1 MSLNLAHTAASDAAP
16 QATAEPAPQKDPL
29 VASLLQENERLQ
41 AQLNAQ
47 NRNIELFQSIFRSL
61 PDSLAIADQD
71 RVIQTANP
79 GLSTL
84 FGYGLEE
91 VVGHKTAMLYESEE
105 EFKIQGRARFNL
117 SAEEQLAPY
126 QVRYRKKD
134 GSIFIGET
142 IGTPLRDS
150 RGNLLGYLGAIRD
163 VTEREKTHLKLTAN
177 ESLLNLITN
186 SLPELVIYVSEDR
199 TLKFVNST
207 AEAWYC
213 RPREHLIGQRLED
226 ILGPEASETIA
237 PWMDSALKGV
247 KVKKRAHITYPDG
260 VPRAVDVSYVPDIN
274 QFGRVT
280 GFVALVVDVT
290 HQQKIEQKLKDS
302 ETRLMDAIT
311 AMPDGFAYYDE
322 DDRLQVFNEQY
333 RSIYTKCAEAIVR
346 GNTFEE
352 VIRTGVQN
360 GQYEEAIG
368 NEEEWI
374 AKQLEAHKNPGEP
387 IEQCLDDGRWLRI
400 EERKTRD
407 GGTVGIRVDITEAK
421 RRELELER
429 LSVTDALTA
438 LSNRRA
444 FLDRIAQE
452 HERICR
458 YGGVMSVLL
467 IDVDHFK
474 RINDTHGHL
483 TGDIVLKELA
493 AVLGHELRD
502 PDVVC
507 RYGGEEFAAFLPET
521 SMGGGFSTAE
531 RVREAVENRVF
542 CSGNPVVD
550 VTVSIGVTQ
559 CDDRD
564 RRYENALI
572 RADKALYEAKEA
584 GRNRVMIA
592 PPEVTV

>member
-1 MSLNLAHTAASDAAP
+1 MTLHLAQDAAH
-16 QATAEPAPQKDPL
+16 EPSPHQDPL

-47 NRNIELFQSIFRSL
+47 NRNVELFHSIFRSL
-61 PDSLAIADQD
+61 PDGLAIADQD

-79 GLSTL
+79 GLTEL
-84 FGYGLEE
+84 FGYTLDEM
-91 VVGHKTAMLYESEE
+91 VGRKTAMLYESEE

-117 SAEEQLAPY
+117 TAQEQLAPY

-150 RGNLLGYLGAIRD
+150 RGLLLGYLGAIRD
-163 VTEREKTHLKLTAN
+163 VTEREQTHLKLTAN

-186 SLPELVIYVSEDR
+186 SVPELVNYVCEDH
-199 TLKFVNST
+199 TLRFVNAT
-207 AEAWYC
+207 TEAWYC
-213 RPREHLIGQRLED
+213 RPREHLIGQRFED
-226 ILGPEASETIA
+226 VLGPEASKTVQ
-237 PWMDSALKGV
+237 PWVDAALKGV
-247 KVKKRAHITYPDG
+247 KVKKRAQITYPDG

-274 QFGRVT
+274 QFGRVV
-280 GFVALVVDVT
+280 GFVALVVDVS
-290 HQQKIEQKLKDS
+290 HQQKIEQKLKAS
-302 ETRLMDAIT
+302 ETRLTDAIS
-311 AMPDGFAYYDE
+311 AIPDGFAYYDS

-333 RSIYTKCAEAIVR
+333 RSIYAKSAEAIVR
-346 GNTFEE
+346 GNTFEDVLRAGIE
-352 VIRTGVQN
+352 N
-360 GQYEEAIG
+360 GQYEQAFG
-368 NEEEWI
+368 REEEWI
-374 AKQLEAHKNPGEP
+374 TQRLEAHQNPGDP

-421 RRELELER
+421 RREIELER

-521 SMGGGFSTAE
+521 SVGGGFSTAE
-531 RVREAVENRVF
+531 RVREAVESREF

-559 CDDRD
+559 CDHRD

-572 RADKALYEAKEA
+572 RADKALYEAKHS
-584 GRNRVMIA
+584 GRNRVMIS
-592 PPEVTV
+592 PPEADV